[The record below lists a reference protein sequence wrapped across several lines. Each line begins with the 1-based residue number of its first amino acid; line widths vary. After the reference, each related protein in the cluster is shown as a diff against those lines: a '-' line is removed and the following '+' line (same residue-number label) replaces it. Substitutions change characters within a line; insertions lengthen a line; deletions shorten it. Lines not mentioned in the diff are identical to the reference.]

1 MQGSVEF
8 QVMAAIA
15 AVVLGLG
22 GLVRGVQMRK
32 GRLDL
37 ISDWD
42 NQPLPNPSEH
52 APAYAGVYV
61 RLGAVILISPLAL
74 WAGVPLLVWGIA
86 VGVLVWYWFEAI
98 DRISA
103 HAREKHRLPA
113 SK

>member
-42 NQPLPNPSEH
+42 NQP
-52 APAYAGVYV
+52 
-61 RLGAVILISPLAL
+61 
-74 WAGVPLLVWGIA
+74 
-86 VGVLVWYWFEAI
+86 
-98 DRISA
+98 
-103 HAREKHRLPA
+103 
-113 SK
+113 